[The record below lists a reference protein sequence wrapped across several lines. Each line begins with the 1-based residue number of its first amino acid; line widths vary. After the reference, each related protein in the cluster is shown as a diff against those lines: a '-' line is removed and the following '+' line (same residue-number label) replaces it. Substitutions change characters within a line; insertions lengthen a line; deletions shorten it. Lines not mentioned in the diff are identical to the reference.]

1 MGGVLLGW
9 KSKVMCCKVI
19 AYNSVLCNYRWSLM
33 AWISKTRLK
42 TSTLLFLKNLLI
54 DKLSNLHVDLH
65 KIVLKYVILKVDTI
79 YLYKNKHVSENIKNW
94 SAFMSCPRKTLLHL
108 KDTRE
113 TVLEIICRW
122 ITEVILFI
130 RLKGSGNITY
140 RTGEMY
146 AVAVVI
152 Q

>member
-19 AYNSVLCNYRWSLM
+19 AYNSVMCNYRWSLM
-33 AWISKTRLK
+33 AWTSKTQLK

-54 DKLSNLHVDLH
+54 DKLSNLHVHLH
-65 KIVLKYVILKVDTI
+65 KTVLKYVILKVDTV
-79 YLYKNKHVSENIKNW
+79 YFYKNNHVSENIINW
-94 SAFMSCPRKTLLHL
+94 SAFMSCPIKTPSYL

-130 RLKGSGNITY
+130 RLKGSGKITS
-140 RTGEMY
+140 RTSERY

-152 Q
+152 